1 MKIINSS
8 MHVAAVK
15 QGLRKVTLDAT
26 CILQSCAS

>member
-1 MKIINSS
+1 MNSC

-15 QGLRKVTLDAT
+15 QGLKKITLDAT